1 VVRIRRPADALIR
14 LVAGL
19 ACVASLLAVSGQ
31 VRATSLQRLT
41 VTSFTLSADTLS
53 PQIEVPFRLMVSLH
67 VREAVPEI
75 DNLNLPILAEL
86 ELQGDERQTRAGPGG
101 TDYIETIEVIAHHT
115 GDISIAPATL
125 QAIDA
130 RDGKPK
136 QYSTNPLTL
145 HVVGGALEPL
155 QQGGS
160 FAAAALALALRV
172 LEWLVAITVVIIA
185 VVWLFRRR
193 RRTPPPPPPAPAAP
207 MPVAVPV
214 ARPVRSL
221 REQLQDALTVLRAE
235 RTRAAA
241 VRVRSAVWG
250 MVGAS
255 DGETLADVLQRP
267 QANDPRM
274 RDLLR
279 ALERAAFTYD
289 DDLTAAIGDA
299 CDALE
304 RYLA

>member
-14 LVAGL
+14 LVAAV
-19 ACVASLLAVSGQ
+19 ACVASLFAASGQ
-31 VRATSLQRLT
+31 ARGTSLQRLT
-41 VTSFTLSADTLS
+41 VTSFTLSADTLA

-101 TDYIETIEVIAHHT
+101 TDYVETIEVIAHHT

-160 FAAAALALALRV
+160 FAAAALALALRI
-172 LEWLVAITVVIIA
+172 LEWLVAIAVVIVA

-193 RRTPPPPPPAPAAP
+193 RRPAPPPAPAAP
-207 MPVAVPV
+207 LPVAVPV
-214 ARPVRSL
+214 ARPARSL

-235 RTRAAA
+235 RTRGAA
-241 VRVRSAVWG
+241 VRVRAAVWG

-299 CDALE
+299 CGALE